1 MIMPVS
7 HSIFGRDLWGEDS
20 SLMSP
25 GKNHGT
31 ASALWCS
38 AQQCKE
44 TPVTRSRHVGFSH
57 S

>member
-44 TPVTRSRHVGFSH
+44 TPVTRSSHVGFSH